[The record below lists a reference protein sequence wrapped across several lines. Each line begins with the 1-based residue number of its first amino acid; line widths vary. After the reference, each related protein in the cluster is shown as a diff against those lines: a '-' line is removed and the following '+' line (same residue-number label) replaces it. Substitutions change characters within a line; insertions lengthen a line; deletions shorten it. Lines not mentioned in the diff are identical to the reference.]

1 MVDMYCYIFIVFY
14 WKDVESDVIRC
25 FVISKVKMISYVII
39 YNFVVKLGFKKVKFI
54 RLIFII
60 VNYMYVFRS

>member
-54 RLIFII
+54 R
-60 VNYMYVFRS
+60 